1 MAQVVHFQAD
11 VWGHRYSAEDR
22 ERALCALEQGS
33 VLYFPQLRFTVAEAE
48 SRLLT
53 PAIAGASKNISLD
66 HLGRIP
72 LGIGAGETEL
82 ELLRRMMQR
91 FAASSGALLENL
103 LPRYQPGLQQARTSF
118 RPVEIAGRATSWRKD
133 DSRLHIDA
141 FPSSPVQGRRILR
154 VFSNVNPHGQS
165 RTWLLG
171 EPFENVAR
179 RYLPSLRRPLPGTS
193 HLLRLLGMTRSRRSD
208 YDHFMLQIHD
218 RMKADQDYQSK
229 MARAVCDFRAGSSW
243 LVFTDQVSH
252 AATKGQHALEQT
264 SYLPLACMQDPSQA
278 PLRTLERLVGRP
290 LT

>member
-1 MAQVVHFQAD
+1 LAQVVHFQAD
-11 VWGHRYSAEDR
+11 GWGHRYSPEDR
-22 ERALCALEQGS
+22 ERALGALEQGS

-72 LGIGAGETEL
+72 LGSGAGETEL

-171 EPFENVAR
+171 EPFVSVAR
-179 RYLPSLRRPLPGTS
+179 RYLPSLRRPFPGTS
-193 HLLRLLGMTRSRRSD
+193 HLLRLLRITRSRRSD

-229 MARAVCDFRAGSSW
+229 MARAVCDFRAGGSW

-264 SYLPLACMQDPSQA
+264 SYVPLACMQDPSQA